1 MKLAIQFLQPIM
13 FINEKRKIRNGKNV
27 IVCSR
32 ELAPKESKFR
42 CCWTH
47 AILKTNLTDEQAD
60 FLQEI
65 VYKSQKMPLNWYI
78 PRKSAHQRNLLST
91 PPKFKHSLRRTL
103 ILPVTPLVDQGP

>member
-60 FLQEI
+60 FTDT
-65 VYKSQKMPLNWYI
+65 SCDTFSGPGPLNLMI
-78 PRKSAHQRNLLST
+78 T
-91 PPKFKHSLRRTL
+91 
-103 ILPVTPLVDQGP
+103 ILNP